1 MRRRGMTLMELM
13 VSVAILAVMILGF
26 SNVLS
31 QTQRVVN
38 DSQRLMRANAS
49 IAAIS
54 QLMRSDFR
62 SVSKIGFM
70 RVKGDFVAFSSVG
83 PSYSLTSNYRGL
95 GKFVAYRIV
104 RDAKLNPAAQDI
116 LCRQA
121 FILKEDN
128 PSPDGLTADVWTWDL
143 ATVQAMNLA
152 TLQGQ
157 ITNIA
162 DPSRDPVVAVPPLTP
177 TNFRNSWQVL
187 LNGIAP
193 MTSNPAV
200 ADFSIRYGQITV
212 EYDAADPGKLK
223 RKILMWT
230 TTADTSW
237 HRFNQNGWPD
247 FVSLQFTVD
256 EKAAQ
261 FEGLRA
267 AGGSTS
273 NPRVYEIVCGINR

>member
-13 VSVAILAVMILGF
+13 VSVAILAIMILGF

-49 IAAIS
+49 VAAVS

-70 RVKGDFVAFSSVG
+70 RIKGDFIAFSSVG
-83 PSYSLTSNYRGL
+83 PSYSLRSNYRGL
-95 GKFVAYRIV
+95 GQFVAYRAV
-104 RDAKLNPAAQDI
+104 KDAKRNPPAPDI

-121 FILKEDN
+121 FILKEAN
-128 PSPDGLTADVWTWDL
+128 TAPDGQPDDVWNWDL
-143 ATVQAMNLA
+143 ATIQAMNL
-152 TLQGQ
+152 TSLQSQ
-157 ITNIA
+157 ITTV
-162 DPSRDPVVAVPPLTP
+162 SGTTYDPVVAVPPETP
-177 TNFRNSWQVL
+177 TNFRNSWQIL

-193 MTSNPAV
+193 MTSNPAA
-200 ADFSIRYGQITV
+200 ADFSIRYGVISA
-212 EYDAADPGKLK
+212 EYDPADPSKLK
-223 RKILMWT
+223 RKVLMWT

-247 FVSLQFTVD
+247 FVSIQFTVD
-256 EKAAQ
+256 QNAAQ

-267 AGGSTS
+267 AGGSTTS
-273 NPRVYEIVCGINR
+273 PRVYEIICGINR